1 VRACAATWTDLTG
14 NLCLFGGRTQV
25 AMNGVSERDIMR
37 QTGHKSAEM
46 LARYIRIGEIFTR
59 NAAAGLGI

>member
-1 VRACAATWTDLTG
+1 MRIELFVGYGSRGTAAT
-14 NLCLFGGRTQV
+14 QA